1 MTYKKFVAEYLGKGL
16 LKRQKSNFQAIE
28 TLILR
33 AHKDLKTAKANLNI
47 DEGIAYTIAY
57 LAMLH
62 AGRAFMLL
70 KGVRPADGYQHKTVV
85 EFMAYFLKKEFKNI
99 VERFEKM
106 RKKRNIF
113 TYEVSISI
121 SKIEAENALN
131 TAVKFVHLI
140 EDIIKKENPQTEFKF

>member
-1 MTYKKFVAEYLGKGL
+1 MTYKRFIAEYLGKGL

-28 TLILR
+28 KLVLR
-33 AHKDLKTAKANLNI
+33 AHKDLQTAKANLNI

-57 LAMLH
+57 LAMLR
-62 AGRAFMLL
+62 AGRVLMLL
-70 KGVRPADGYQHKTVV
+70 KGVRSADGYQHKTVV
-85 EFMAYFLKKEFKNI
+85 EFMAYFLEKEFKNI

-106 RKKRNIF
+106 RKKRNVF

-121 SKIEAENALN
+121 SKTEAENALN

-140 EDIIKKENPQTEFKF
+140 EDIIRKESPQTEFKF

>member
-1 MTYKKFVAEYLGKGL
+1 MTYKEFIEEYLGKGL

-28 TLILR
+28 RLILR
-33 AHKDLKTAKANLNI
+33 GGKDLRAAKANLDI

-62 AGRAFMLL
+62 AARALMLL
-70 KGVRPADGYQHKTVV
+70 EGLRPADGYQHKTVV
-85 EFMAYFLKKEFKNI
+85 EFMAYFLEKEFKNI
-99 VERFEKM
+99 VERFDKM

-121 SKIEAENALN
+121 SEVEAENALS
-131 TAVKFVHLI
+131 TAVKFVHLV